1 MSDKRIL
8 KIYDPLFKTVK
19 TYTVDTSIIKI
30 GVDDSCDLQI
40 NLPII
45 EDLCLVLNMDE
56 NTLAIIKT
64 GDMKED
70 LVCHLMVDEVFRI
83 HTVYF
88 YYTTVE
94 EERYNNI
101 ENDKKLSEKDEYIG
115 RLVNNQGKL
124 VKKQIQYVDENG
136 KSTII
141 DLKNYVYK
149 NKDTNESIKE
159 SEDGKDSTGKESLD
173 HQSKKG
179 NNEKS
184 SGSTAGEITD
194 GKELSTN
201 NDKPEE
207 ECNNMETHESNVSG
221 ESIKKMK
228 KTKNTKDTV
237 KEGSKIS
244 KSKTKSS
251 DVKKDENAS
260 KVCTDEPHEDETSLD
275 VKKEYSSQHTTAKK
289 KINKKLN

>member
-19 TYTVDTSIIKI
+19 TYTVDSSVIKI
-30 GVDDSCDLQI
+30 GVEENCDLQI

-56 NTLAIIKT
+56 NTLAILKT

-70 LVCHLMVDEVFRI
+70 FVCHLMADEVFRI

-88 YYTTVE
+88 YYTSVD
-94 EERYNNI
+94 EERYSNI
-101 ENDKKLSEKDEYIG
+101 ENDKKLGEKDEYIS
-115 RLVNNQGKL
+115 RLVSNQGKL
-124 VKKQIQYVDENG
+124 IKKQIQYVDKNG
-136 KSTII
+136 KSTTI

-149 NKDTNESIKE
+149 NKDISESVKE
-159 SEDGKDSTGKESLD
+159 SEDGKDSTGRESLD
-173 HQSKKG
+173 HHSKRS
-179 NNEKS
+179 NDEK
-184 SGSTAGEITD
+184 SGSTGQEATD

-201 NDKPEE
+201 NDKIEE
-207 ECNNMETHESNVSG
+207 ECNNVETHESNVSG

-228 KTKNTKDTV
+228 KTKNSKDVV

-244 KSKTKSS
+244 KNKIKSS
-251 DVKKDENAS
+251 DGKKSESAP
-260 KVCTDEPHEDETSLD
+260 KACIEELHEDETSLD
-275 VKKEYSSQHTTAKK
+275 GKKECSSQHTTAKK